1 MIEISF
7 NSKNLITLKS
17 SIKQFIKSELNCY
30 SKDKST
36 ILKNLH
42 NDY

>member
-7 NSKNLITLKS
+7 NSKNLISLKN
-17 SIKQFIKSELNCY
+17 SIKQFIKNELHCY

-36 ILKNLH
+36 ILKDLH
-42 NDY
+42 NDC